1 MPKHLLALVLL
12 LSASAVP
19 AAAATVSI
27 NVAGKPAA
35 EVEAAARQA
44 AARACRAAHSPSGP
58 IDAHRACVRNSAA
71 KAMGA
76 LGTKAEIATM
86 ATARN

>member
-1 MPKHLLALVLL
+1 MSKRLLALAFL

-19 AAAATVSI
+19 AAAATVTV

-35 EVEAAARQA
+35 ELETAARQA

-58 IDAHRACVRNSAA
+58 IDAHRACVRNSSA
-71 KAMGA
+71 KA
-76 LGTKAEIATM
+76 LEELETKAEA
-86 ATARN
+86 APVETARN